1 MSETL
6 QLSNSAHWGVP
17 YQISRRA
24 NSYSTTG
31 LFFPIPSFEVP
42 IQFESPILA
51 IAANS
56 QDAKSWWILGCRVR
70 QLFEV
75 PVIPEEVASVQR
87 RVLLN
92 RGGTLIQ
99 FPRYVSQYRLEVE
112 IPKWHRSMDITI
124 WEYLGP
130 ITDTVEQ
137 AVLEQTDLIR
147 VDLLRIEAKV
157 DAL

>member
-6 QLSNSAHWGVP
+6 QLSNPANWGTP
-17 YQISRRA
+17 YQTSRQA
-24 NSYSTTG
+24 NPYGTSG
-31 LFFPIPSFEVP
+31 LFFPIPPFQIP

-51 IAANS
+51 ISAEN
-56 QDAKSWWILGCRVR
+56 QDARAWWILGCRVR
-70 QLFEV
+70 QLFDV
-75 PVIPEEVASVQR
+75 SSGPLEVASVQR

-99 FPRYVSQYRLEVE
+99 FPRYAPQYRLEVE
-112 IPKWHRSMDITI
+112 IPRWHKEMSLTI
-124 WEYLGP
+124 WEYIGP

-137 AVLEQTDLIR
+137 SVLEQADLIR
-147 VDLLRIEAKV
+147 VDLLRIETKI